1 MRRVLQV
8 FSSLNKGGAES
19 RVMDLYR
26 RLDKSQTQFDFAVT
40 SEGEGFYMEEI
51 RAMGGRVF
59 YVESWRK
66 AGLLGWFRQWKQIFN
81 EVCIVHSHT
90 GFGSGI
96 IMFVAWLY
104 GVKKRIS
111 HARDMLGL
119 SGRFHKIKEALL
131 RWLIVSF
138 STDLIGCSHEAG
150 NFIFGERAMKRRGY
164 FLPNAIDLT
173 RYEVDSEFERDVY
186 RAELGINK
194 DVLLIGTV
202 GNLREVKNQKFMIDI
217 LAAFR
222 KKGQNAE
229 LIIAG
234 EGDMRQNLLDHANQ
248 LGVSQYV
255 HLLGQRHD
263 IGQLL
268 RCMDVF
274 MLTSFSEGLPG
285 SAVEAQCVN
294 VPCVLASTITKDVDV
309 NTGLV
314 MYLSLEDSSEV
325 WADRILG
332 HLSNPLPSRE
342 STLQLLKKHN
352 FGVQESL
359 EKLLSIY
366 FADQHGEN

>member
-26 RLDKSQTQFDFAVT
+26 LLDKSQTQFDFAVT

-131 RWLIVSF
+131 RWLIV
-138 STDLIGCSHEAG
+138 
-150 NFIFGERAMKRRGY
+150 
-164 FLPNAIDLT
+164 
-173 RYEVDSEFERDVY
+173 
-186 RAELGINK
+186 
-194 DVLLIGTV
+194 
-202 GNLREVKNQKFMIDI
+202 
-217 LAAFR
+217 
-222 KKGQNAE
+222 
-229 LIIAG
+229 
-234 EGDMRQNLLDHANQ
+234 
-248 LGVSQYV
+248 
-255 HLLGQRHD
+255 
-263 IGQLL
+263 
-268 RCMDVF
+268 
-274 MLTSFSEGLPG
+274 
-285 SAVEAQCVN
+285 
-294 VPCVLASTITKDVDV
+294 
-309 NTGLV
+309 
-314 MYLSLEDSSEV
+314 
-325 WADRILG
+325 
-332 HLSNPLPSRE
+332 
-342 STLQLLKKHN
+342 
-352 FGVQESL
+352 
-359 EKLLSIY
+359 
-366 FADQHGEN
+366 